1 MNPTR
6 RQVLGG
12 TAAVVGGSLAGCLGS
27 PDTGNGPEGGEGVFT
42 SFFTLADFARHV
54 VGDVTEVQNPIP
66 PGEMGHQYEVGSQ
79 AQVDAARSAAFV
91 YLDIPGFQNWAL
103 DSAENLEAN
112 HESVTVVD
120 ALADV
125 ELREIG
131 AGHEHSGE
139 DHEDEHTD
147 EHTDEHDGEHED
159 EHTDDH
165 DDEHEDEHTDEH
177 EDEHVG
183 GDFDPHYWTDPVRS
197 ATSVRTIGE
206 ALAQADPDNAETYRS
221 NTDAYVGELET
232 LDETFESELSERAID
247 TVVVAGHDS
256 YQYLAERYGFEVHSP
271 VGVSPNAEP
280 GSAEISD
287 TIDVVDDNGIDV
299 ILYDTFSSPRLA
311 ETIVSESNAEEAVAI
326 SSAEGTKGEW
336 LDDGWGYVEQMKELN
351 LPAFK
356 AALKAE

>member
-12 TAAVVGGSLAGCLGS
+12 AAAVVGGSLAGCLGDPGTAGGDS
-27 PDTGNGPEGGEGVFT
+27 GGEGVFT
-42 SFFTLADFARHV
+42 SFYTLADFTRHV

-112 HESVTVVD
+112 HEAVTVVD
-120 ALADV
+120 ALANV
-125 ELREIG
+125 ELREVDG
-131 AGHEHSGE
+131 GG
-139 DHEDEHTD
+139 DHEDGGGHSED
-147 EHTDEHDGEHED
+147 NHD
-159 EHTDDH
+159 
-165 DDEHEDEHTDEH
+165 
-177 EDEHVG
+177 G
-183 GDFDPHYWTDPVRS
+183 GDFDPHYWTDPLRS
-197 ATSVRTIGE
+197 ATSVQTIGE
-206 ALAQADPDNAETYRS
+206 ALAEADPDNAETYRS
-221 NTDAYVGELET
+221 NTDAYVDELEA

-256 YQYLAERYGFEVHSP
+256 YQYLAARYDFEVHSP

-287 TIDVVDDNGIDV
+287 TIEVVDDNGIDV
-299 ILYDTFSSPRLA
+299 VLYDTFSSPRLA
-311 ETIVSESNAEEAVAI
+311 ETIVRESNAEEAVAI
-326 SSAEGTKGEW
+326 SSAEGTKQEW

>member
-1 MNPTR
+1 MHPTR
-6 RQVLGG
+6 RQLLGG
-12 TAAVVGGSLAGCLGS
+12 TAAMVGGSLAGCLDS
-27 PDTGNGPEGGEGVFT
+27 PDTGTGPGNGEGVFT

-54 VGDVTEVQNPIP
+54 VGDVTNVQNPIP

-103 DSAENLEAN
+103 DSAKNLKAN

-120 ALADV
+120 ALTDV

-131 AGHEHSGE
+131 ASHEQSSE
-139 DHEDEHTD
+139 DHEDGHT
-147 EHTDEHDGEHED
+147 EEHD
-159 EHTDDH
+159 
-165 DDEHEDEHTDEH
+165 
-177 EDEHVG
+177 G
-183 GDFDPHYWTDPVRS
+183 GDFDPHYWTDPVQS
-197 ATSVRTIGE
+197 AESVRTIGE
-206 ALAQADPDNAETYRS
+206 ALAEANPDNAETYRS
-221 NTDAYVGELET
+221 NTDAYVEELQA
-232 LDETFESELSERAID
+232 LDETFETELSSRGID

-287 TIDVVDDNGIDV
+287 TIEVVDDNGIDV
-299 ILYDTFSSPRLA
+299 VLYDTFSSPRLA

-326 SSAEGTKGEW
+326 SSAEGTKREW

>member
-12 TAAVVGGSLAGCLGS
+12 TAAMVGGSLAGCLGG
-27 PDTGNGPEGGEGVFT
+27 DTAGESGDGGGVFT
-42 SFFTLADFARHV
+42 SFFTLADFTRHV
-54 VGDVTEVQNPIP
+54 VGDVSSVQNPIP

-79 AQVDAARSAAFV
+79 AQVDAARSEAFV

-103 DSAENLEAN
+103 DSAENLRSN
-112 HESVTVVD
+112 HEEVTVID
-120 ALADV
+120 ALENV

-131 AGHEHSGE
+131 SGHEHG
-139 DHEDEHTD
+139 DDGHEDDHTE
-147 EHTDEHDGEHED
+147 EHTDEHDSEHD
-159 EHTDDH
+159 
-165 DDEHEDEHTDEH
+165 
-177 EDEHVG
+177 G
-183 GDFDPHYWTDPVRS
+183 GDFDPHFWVDPMQS
-197 ATSVRTIGE
+197 ARSVRTIGE
-206 ALAQADPDNAETYRS
+206 ALAEADPDNAETYRS
-221 NTDAYVGELET
+221 NADAYVEELEA
-232 LDETFESELSERAID
+232 LDETYESALSERSID

-256 YQYLAERYGFEVHSP
+256 YQYLAARYGFEVHSP

-287 TIDVVDDNGIDV
+287 TIAVVDDNDIDV
-299 ILYDTFSSPRLA
+299 VLYDTFSSPRLA
-311 ETIVSESNAEEAVAI
+311 ETIVSESNAEEAVAV
-326 SSAEGTKGEW
+326 SSAEGTKQAW

>member
-12 TAAVVGGSLAGCLGS
+12 TAAVVGGSLAGCLGDPGAAGGDS
-27 PDTGNGPEGGEGVFT
+27 EGEGVFT
-42 SFFTLADFARHV
+42 SFFTLADFTRHV
-54 VGDVTEVQNPIP
+54 VGDVAEVQNPIP

-103 DSAENLEAN
+103 DSAENLRSN
-112 HESVTVVD
+112 HEGVTVID
-120 ALADV
+120 ALANV

-131 AGHEHSGE
+131 SGHEHGDDNHEE
-139 DHEDEHTD
+139 DHTEEHT
-147 EHTDEHDGEHED
+147 EEHEED
-159 EHTDDH
+159 TH
-165 DDEHEDEHTDEH
+165 D
-177 EDEHVG
+177 G

-206 ALAQADPDNAETYRS
+206 ALAEADPDNAETYRS
-221 NTDAYVGELET
+221 NTDAYVEELET
-232 LDETFESELSERAID
+232 LDETFESELSERSID

-256 YQYLAERYGFEVHSP
+256 YQYLAARYGFEVHSP

-280 GSAEISD
+280 GSAEISE
-287 TIDVVDDNGIDV
+287 TIDIVDDNGIDV
-299 ILYDTFSSPRLA
+299 VLYDTFSSPRLA

-326 SSAEGTKGEW
+326 SSAEGTKQEW